1 MIVLKMM
8 SSEDLGDSHPSK
20 GFSLVSVPDSANVGF
35 FRSEDGIPQV
45 VVTTLDGNQE
55 TYSPTGNTYVL
66 ENGKTI
72 ASYAHV
78 APH

>member
-8 SSEDLGDSHPSK
+8 SGEDLGDSHPSK

-35 FRSEDGIPQV
+35 FRAEGGTPQV
-45 VVTTLDGNQE
+45 SVTYVDGEQE
-55 TYSPTGNTYVL
+55 TYSPVGNTYVM

-72 ASYAHV
+72 ATFAHM
-78 APH
+78 PPQ

>member
-8 SSEDLGDSHPSK
+8 SGEDFGDSHPSK

-35 FRSEDGIPQV
+35 FRTESGTPQV
-45 VVTTLDGNQE
+45 SVTTIEGEQE
-55 TYSPTGNTYVL
+55 TYSPVGNTYVL

>member
-8 SSEDLGDSHPSK
+8 SGEDLGDSHPSK

-35 FRSEDGIPQV
+35 FRAENGTPQV
-45 VVTTLDGNQE
+45 SVTTIDGEQE
-55 TYSPTGNTYVL
+55 TYSPVGNTYVL

-72 ASYAHV
+72 ASYAY
-78 APH
+78 AEPR

>member
-8 SSEDLGDSHPSK
+8 SGEDLGDSHPSK

-35 FRSEDGIPQV
+35 FRAESGMPQV
-45 VVTTLDGNQE
+45 SITTIDGEQE
-55 TYSPTGNTYVL
+55 TYAPAGNTYVM

-72 ASYAHV
+72 ASFAYM
-78 APH
+78 APE